1 MNNIIKY
8 VFFSQLFNVTQ
19 LSTLRIKFY
28 DAQSFSVVHEDFH
41 IGICSNTEAEE
52 MYGFDNEEL
61 WHADFNQ
68 KKGVETLPDFG
79 DPMTF
84 PGFYESSV
92 GEVAVCRSNLAKRI
106 KGFKSPPPE
115 MGKT

>member
-1 MNNIIKY
+1 MY
-8 VFFSQLFNVTQ
+8 VTK
-19 LSTLRIKFY
+19 LSTPRIKFY
-28 DAQSFSVVHEDFH
+28 YAQSFSVVHEDFA
-41 IGICSNTEAEE
+41 IGICSDTEAEK
-52 MYGFDNEEL
+52 MYGFDDEEL

-79 DPMTF
+79 DPIKF
-84 PGFYESSV
+84 PGFYEQSV
-92 GEVAVCRSNLAKRI
+92 SNTAICRSNLAKRI

>member
-1 MNNIIKY
+1 MNNVIKY
-8 VFFSQLFNVTQ
+8 AFFQLLNVTQ

-28 DAQSFSVVHEDFH
+28 DAQSFSVVHEDFKME
-41 IGICSNTEAEE
+41 ICSDMEAEI
-52 MYGFDNEEL
+52 MFGFDEEEL

-68 KKGVETLPDFG
+68 QKGVETLPDFG

-84 PGFYESSV
+84 PGFYEYSV
-92 GEVAVCRSNLAKRI
+92 GEMTILRSNLAKII